1 MSSGY
6 AQPND
11 AMHSSPTSPM
21 QKKDLSQIVHI
32 WNKNDAIKQL
42 REEGHML
49 SPSWNEKFTH

>member
-11 AMHSSPTSPM
+11 AMHEYPTSPM
-21 QKKDLSQIVHI
+21 EKKDLNQIVHI

-42 REEGHML
+42 HEEGHML
-49 SPSWNEKFTH
+49 SLSWNETLTH

>member
-11 AMHSSPTSPM
+11 AMHSCPTSHM
-21 QKKDLSQIVHI
+21 KKKDLSQIVHI

-42 REEGHML
+42 HKENHML
-49 SPSWNEKFTH
+49 SPSWNETFTH